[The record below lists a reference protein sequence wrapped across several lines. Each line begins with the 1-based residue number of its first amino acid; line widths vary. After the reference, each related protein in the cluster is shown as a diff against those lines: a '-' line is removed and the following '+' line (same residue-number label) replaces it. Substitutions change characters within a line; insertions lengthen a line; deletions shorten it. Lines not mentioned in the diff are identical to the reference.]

1 MREVYLSSRFEEIMG
16 MPREQVLGRRRIELF
31 PEEDHAAGDRILD
44 LWQSPSP
51 PPSSRGEELRRKVVG
66 LDYRVGI

>member
-31 PEEDHAAGDRILD
+31 PEEDHAPAIAYWIYGRA
-44 LWQSPSP
+44 P
-51 PPSSRGEELRRKVVG
+51 PPLFKGGNSAGR
-66 LDYRVGI
+66 

>member
-31 PEEDHAAGDRILD
+31 LEEDHAAGGDRILD
-44 LWQSPSP
+44 LWQSPP
-51 PPSSRGEELRRKVVG
+51 LFKGGFRRKVVG
-66 LDYRVGI
+66 LDYRVSI